1 MRRFAKLLTVQL
13 KLYLR
18 EPVAAF
24 FTLVFPSALLV
35 LFGNIYGND
44 PNPLFGGRGTV
55 DVEVP
60 SYIALVIAS
69 VGLMS
74 APIATASMREKGV
87 LRRLRVTPL
96 PPGMY
101 LAADVA
107 ANFLMNLAGVALL
120 VVVGRVGWGMRF
132 DGHWASAAAAFTLS
146 AGAFLSLGYLLASV
160 VPTSRVANV
169 VGMVLLYPMI
179 FLSGASIPLEVLPPH
194 VREWARFVPLAYVVR
209 LMRGMWEGQPWSNH
223 WSSVAVLGAMAVVS
237 GAVAARLFR
246 WE

>member
-1 MRRFAKLLTVQL
+1 MRRFVKLLVVQI

-18 EPVAAF
+18 EPAAAF
-24 FTLVFPSALLV
+24 FTLIFPSALLA
-35 LFGNIYGND
+35 LFGSIYGND

-60 SYIALVIAS
+60 SYIALVVAT

-74 APIATASMREKGV
+74 VPIATASMREKGV

-107 ANFLMNLAGVALL
+107 TNFVMKVAGVALL
-120 VVVGRVGWGMRF
+120 IVVGRVGWGMRF
-132 DGHWASAAAAFTLS
+132 DGHWASAVAAFVLS
-146 AGAFLSLGYLLASV
+146 ATAFLSLGYVLASV
-160 VPTSRVANV
+160 VRTSRTANV

-179 FLSGASIPLEVLPPH
+179 FLSGATIPLEVMPSH
-194 VREWARFVPLAYVVR
+194 VRDWARLVPLTYVVR

-223 WSSVAVLGAMAVVS
+223 WISVAVLGAMAVVS
-237 GAVAARLFR
+237 VVVAARLFR